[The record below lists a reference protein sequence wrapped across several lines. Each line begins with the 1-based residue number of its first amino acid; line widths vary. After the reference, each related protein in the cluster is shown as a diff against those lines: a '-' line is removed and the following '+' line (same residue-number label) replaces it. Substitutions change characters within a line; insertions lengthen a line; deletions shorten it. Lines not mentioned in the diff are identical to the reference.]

1 MKKQTRLLTWLIGL
15 GLLTVSFAAVG
26 QENSPSLHT
35 LESTTRGH
43 EYVWLHVD
51 GPYIR
56 RSPSCTEPNGIW
68 MGCGMATKCDIPS
81 PTTAQA
87 EYFARW
93 CTSNHF
99 NLVRIRWDVNN
110 SASTII
116 SNRIDPYLKALKALH
131 IYSVLDCHSDM
142 RDGWDVNNPTGRC
155 KAWFDNWL
163 AIAQYY
169 KDEPWIMGYE
179 LNNEPQI
186 ASASTCRELYTQCI
200 RDIRTVDRKHI
211 IILGC
216 YDWSHARASAATWEA
231 GLPADEQFRPD
242 PPYNQVVFSFHE
254 YPQVYGKDGSPSA
267 AGISGVC
274 VGWQEQQYSQ

>member
-1 MKKQTRLLTWLIGL
+1 MKKQTRILTWLIGL

-26 QENSPSLHT
+26 EENSPSLHT
-35 LESTTRGH
+35 LESKTRDN

-93 CTSNHF
+93 CKSNHF

-116 SNRIDPYLKALKALH
+116 SIRIDPYLKALKALH

-186 ASASTCRELYTQCI
+186 TSASKCRELYTKCI
-200 RDIRTVDRKHI
+200 RNIRTVDRKHM

-216 YDWSHARASAATWEA
+216 YDWSHARARPPRGKPDYLLMNNSVLIRLTIRSCSVFMNIRRYMERTDLQRGRDIRCMPRLARAT
-231 GLPADEQFRPD
+231 
-242 PPYNQVVFSFHE
+242 V
-254 YPQVYGKDGSPSA
+254 
-267 AGISGVC
+267 
-274 VGWQEQQYSQ
+274 